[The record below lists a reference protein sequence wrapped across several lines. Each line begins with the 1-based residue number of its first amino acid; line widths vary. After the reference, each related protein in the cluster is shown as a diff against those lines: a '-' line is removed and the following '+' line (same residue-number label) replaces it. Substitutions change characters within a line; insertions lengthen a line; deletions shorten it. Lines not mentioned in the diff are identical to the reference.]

1 MTSGSDNPVIA
12 GCYECCAK
20 LAPEVEAALPPPG
33 AMIGG
38 SLHGLTPAGLAGRAA
53 GAGFAV
59 VPGTLR
65 DPDEVI
71 LVLACPHVAG
81 DGRLGQNEAL

>member
-1 MTSGSDNPVIA
+1 MTAPATDEPVVA

-38 SLHGLTPAGLAGRAA
+38 SLHGLTPAELAGRAA
-53 GAGFAV
+53 GAGFVV
-59 VPGTLR
+59 VPGILR

-71 LVLACPHVAG
+71 LVLACPHAAE
-81 DGRLGQNEAL
+81 DGGLVW